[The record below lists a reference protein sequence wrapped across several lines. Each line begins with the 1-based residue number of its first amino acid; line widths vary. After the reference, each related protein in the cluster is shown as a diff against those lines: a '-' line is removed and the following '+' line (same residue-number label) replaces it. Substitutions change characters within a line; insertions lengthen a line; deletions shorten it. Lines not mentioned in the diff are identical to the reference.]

1 VYRSDRP
8 ADRVTVLPAS
18 TPAGVPVV
26 RDRFQPDA
34 PLEPAPR
41 SWFATGVYLMVLPV
55 TVGMSLMLAPVSWLL
70 GARSRR

>member
-1 VYRSDRP
+1 
-8 ADRVTVLPAS
+8 
-18 TPAGVPVV
+18 VPVV